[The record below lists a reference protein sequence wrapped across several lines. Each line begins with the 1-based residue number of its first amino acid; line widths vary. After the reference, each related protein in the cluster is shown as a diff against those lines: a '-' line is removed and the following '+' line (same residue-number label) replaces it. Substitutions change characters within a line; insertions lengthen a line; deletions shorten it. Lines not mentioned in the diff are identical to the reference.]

1 MHKSFLIAA
10 LAAVPLASAAAEPPT
25 AAATSG
31 STPAAVAPRIPQAK
45 LDRIRQALVAQIAV
59 WEQSESAMR
68 EPTSA
73 EAAALAGPPSESLG
87 TVVPLK
93 RGGVALQP
101 DISQASLAIATVGD
115 DGKVKIGHD
124 KAAAAV
130 PANVKRG
137 DRHAH

>member
-1 MHKSFLIAA
+1 MHKPLLIAA
-10 LAAVPLASAAAEPPT
+10 LAALPLAAAAAEPP
-25 AAATSG
+25 AAAPS
-31 STPAAVAPRIPQAK
+31 AAAASAAPSIPQAK
-45 LDRIRQALVAQIAV
+45 IDRIRQALVAQIAV
-59 WEQSESAMR
+59 WEQSENAMR